1 MFTPKEISYCNKQL
15 QLLVIMLLFLPLPT
29 VLFILFLIG
38 TFIKPTTPQGSY
50 TYSDMRLVQNV
61 TIPDATEFLRS
72 IMVVNLR
79 RAIIPTS
86 RGVSDGIET
95 LITDSLIPKLAILV
109 GSEQEYPTSVVTVP
123 GERLLKINNVLQRMT
138 DLKQID
144 IDDLLLQNVGATQ
157 QLVRDSYSMMDLLE
171 ENRKTWN
178 ERFAETNSLVA
189 FLERKVNTLTGN
201 VAFLNTTH
209 FEAERRVIE
218 QVERLS
224 EAEVR
229 IAEAEQRRV
238 ESLQNKTI
246 EEKDIALQV
255 EDYKLN
261 QSRILE
267 HERVLNEAN
276 LTEHGALLKRKQAEY
291 EEQLRYQ
298 TESDLAEMKK
308 QAEIEGRKE
317 AAKIAGE
324 LAAKQERENEDIR
337 TRLLREQG
345 LQDRRKWREAVEAI
359 ANSMLQLLAD
369 PDRLTAL
376 VVAMSAIFV
385 GMYAAKEISRVLA
398 ERLKEWLYEQPAL
411 VRETSRSFGIFT
423 RIGHFVQSQF
433 CTKKSATES
442 VLHGVVLKD
451 ELDMR
456 VRTLVSSIELTTKHS
471 APLRHI
477 LFHGP
482 PGTGKTMVARRVA
495 KHSGLEFA
503 IMSGGDVAP
512 LKARAVTEI
521 HKLVKWAKRSHKG
534 MLLFIDEAEAF
545 VGSRRS
551 DAAGFGP
558 SREAL
563 NALLFHTGTAS
574 TKFMMVLATNRPED
588 IDSAITDRIDDALDF
603 GLPGAAERR
612 RLVKVYFQKY
622 VGELGDVQDRRRR
635 LQEETKKKF
644 DSGSGG
650 SDVDNDDD
658 EEEEEVELPVRR
670 GRRRTKRTKT
680 PVKKKRNKTP
690 EKEIVNKDEIDETD
704 ENEDTGPT
712 LWERYVLGKTG
723 KINISVDHNIN
734 ENFLDKSVADK
745 LKGFSGREIAK
756 FMLAAQGT
764 AHASNGVVLECD
776 DLHHLVKA
784 KIIEHQMKVNQ
795 RD

>member
-1 MFTPKEISYCNKQL
+1 MYYYMSLFQI
-15 QLLVIMLLFLPLPT
+15 ILLFFVGNLVVVVQSWKHQNT
-29 VLFILFLIG
+29 HG
-38 TFIKPTTPQGSY
+38 QGWKY
-50 TYSDMRLVQNV
+50 ADTRM
-61 TIPDATEFLRS
+61 ATHVEEVNSVEFLRS
-72 IMVVNLR
+72 IMVVNLQ
-79 RAIIPTS
+79 RAVLPRSNGISNGIEDFSTKAQIPTLS
-86 RGVSDGIET
+86 V
-95 LITDSLIPKLAILV
+95 LV
-109 GSEQEYPTSVVTVP
+109 GSEQEYPTSVYSVP
-123 GERLLKINNVLQRMT
+123 GEKIFVLDGKKKRLT
-138 DLKQID
+138 DVKKVNMP
-144 IDDLLLQNVGATQ
+144 DLLLQNVGATQ
-157 QLVRDSYSMMDLLE
+157 QLVRDSYSMKDLLE

-178 ERFAETNSLVA
+178 EKFAETNSLVE
-189 FLERKVNTLTGN
+189 FLERKVNSLTGE

-209 FEAERRVIE
+209 FAAERRIVE
-218 QVERLS
+218 QVERLT

-238 ESLQNKTI
+238 QALQNKTV
-246 EEKDIALQV
+246 EEKEAALQV
-255 EDYKLN
+255 EDYKMI
-261 QSRILE
+261 QSRKLE
-267 HERVLNEAN
+267 GERFKNNAN
-276 LTEHGALLKRKQAEY
+276 ITEHGARLKRENDEY
-291 EEQLRYQ
+291 QETLRFK
-298 TESDLAEMKK
+298 TESDLSEMKK
-308 QAEIEGRKE
+308 QAEIESRKE
-317 AAKIAGE
+317 AARIQAE
-324 LAAKQERENEDIR
+324 LAAKQERENEDVR

-385 GMYAAKEISRVLA
+385 GMYAAKEISRVFA

-411 VRETSRSFGIFT
+411 VRETSRMFGVFT
-423 RIGHFVQSQF
+423 RIGHFLQEKF
-433 CTKKSATES
+433 LKKQRTATES
-442 VLHGVVLKD
+442 VLHGVVLNP

-456 VRTLVSSIELTTKHS
+456 VRTLVSSIELTTKHG

-588 IDSAITDRIDDALDF
+588 LDSAITDRIDDALDF
-603 GLPGAAERR
+603 GLPGKSERR
-612 RLVKVYFQKY
+612 RLVHVYFRKY
-622 VGELGDVQDRRRR
+622 VGPMGDEPQRHSKMSKINQEKGSDRQDNEED
-635 LQEETKKKF
+635 QEE
-644 DSGSGG
+644 
-650 SDVDNDDD
+650 D
-658 EEEEEVELPVRR
+658 EEQEKPVGRR
-670 GRRRTKRTKT
+670 GRKKKKRTKT
-680 PVKKKRNKTP
+680 PVRSRRSKIENDP
-690 EKEIVNKDEIDETD
+690 EEDVHLDNQDEVDEQD

-712 LWERYVLGKTG
+712 LYERWVLGKTG
-723 KINISVDHNIN
+723 QINIHVEKEIN
-734 ENFLDKSVADK
+734 EAFLTKAVADK
-745 LKGFSGREIAK
+745 LTDFSGREIAK
-756 FMLAAQGT
+756 FMLAAQGM
-764 AHASNGVVLECD
+764 AHASDGVHLTRAN
-776 DLHHLVKA
+776 LHELVVAKLVEHAMKA
-784 KIIEHQMKVNQ
+784 NQ
-795 RD
+795 RS